1 MLFRSSNGVNMSH
14 KIIFEGAEL
23 SGKSYLMSQVYNH
36 IEPKYN
42 TDGKILDGC
51 HWFNCDVG
59 LYGTEHGQ
67 TVVNKYLELL
77 ESLKN
82 LNIILEKF
90 HITEYVYQKLYNN
103 QEYDFSEVET
113 RLKKLDAKIILT
125 SFQEDEDLI
134 KKRLEDRINLYP
146 HYAKI
151 AQEPAEY
158 IKQQQEYLDIIK
170 QSKLDYLIVDSSQ
183 LPNQKL
189 VDDILIFL
197 GEK

>member
-1 MLFRSSNGVNMSH
+1 MPH

-23 SGKSYLMSQVYNH
+23 SGKSYIMSQIYNH

-42 TDGKILDGC
+42 SGGKILDGC

-59 LYGTEHGQ
+59 LYGTKHGQ
-67 TVVNKYLELL
+67 IVINKYLELL
-77 ESLKN
+77 EN
-82 LNIILEKF
+82 LQDINIILEKF

-103 QEYDFSEVET
+103 QEYDFAKIEA

-125 SFQEDEDLI
+125 SFAEDEDLI
-134 KKRLEDRINLYP
+134 KHRLQDRINLYP
-146 HYAKI
+146 HYAQI
-151 AQEPAEY
+151 AQNPSEY
-158 IKQQQEYLDIIK
+158 IKQQQVYLDIIK
-170 QSKLDYLIVDSSQ
+170 KSKLDYLVVDSSE

-189 VDDILIFL
+189 VDNILKFL

>member
-1 MLFRSSNGVNMSH
+1 MPH
-14 KIIFEGAEL
+14 KIIFDGAEL
-23 SGKSYLMSQVYNH
+23 SGKSYLMSQIYKA

-42 TDGKILDGC
+42 SGGRILDGC

-59 LYGTEHGQ
+59 LYGTSYGQ
-67 TVVNKYLELL
+67 TVINGYLELL
-77 ESLKN
+77 ESLAN

-103 QEYDFSEVET
+103 REYDFSGVET

-134 KKRLEDRINLYP
+134 KKRLEDRLSLYP
-146 HYAKI
+146 HYANI
-151 AQEPAEY
+151 AQTPDKY

-170 QSKLDYLIVDSSQ
+170 KSKLDYLVVDSSQ
-183 LPNQKL
+183 LPNPEL
-189 VDDILIFL
+189 VDEILKFL